1 MTVKRNSKDTVDM
14 FFLLFLPLKFYDF
27 IVNLKVSSK
36 IKVLLFIASLISK
49 FHVSN
54 RNAIFY
60 NDIAW

>member
-1 MTVKRNSKDTVDM
+1 MKRNSKDTLDM

-27 IVNLKVSSK
+27 IVNL
-36 IKVLLFIASLISK
+36 KVLLFIASLISK